1 MADRNAEIAWVA
13 GVFEGEGTIRVRK
26 GNYGAQ
32 VSIRMDDRD
41 VIERVH
47 SIMGFG
53 NFYEIRERRA
63 SGQVVTQYNYQ
74 LGSAGHVIA
83 FLEIVRPW
91 LGARRREKAEAAIA
105 SARLIGSNYAHPW
118 TPERRARYA
127 AAMLRKRADAG
138 LLVPREVRSQG
149 ASGTR

>member
-1 MADRNAEIAWVA
+1 MSDESSCARAEDIAWVA

-41 VIERVH
+41 VIERIH

-53 NFYEIRERRA
+53 NFYETQERRT
-63 SGQVVTQYNYQ
+63 SGQMVTQYNYQ
-74 LGSAGHVIA
+74 LGSAEHVIA
-83 FLEIVRPW
+83 FLEAVRPW
-91 LGARRREKAEAAIA
+91 LGVRRREKAEEAIA

-127 AAMLRKRADAG
+127 ATMARKRAGNDPG
-138 LLVPREVRSQG
+138 LSLW
-149 ASGTR
+149 AS

>member
-1 MADRNAEIAWVA
+1 MSEGIAWVA

-41 VIERVH
+41 VVERIH

-53 NFYEIRERRA
+53 NLYEIRERRT
-63 SGQVVTQYNYQ
+63 SGRTVVQYNYQ
-74 LGSAGHVIA
+74 LGSAEHVCA
-83 FLEIVRPW
+83 FLEAVWPW
-91 LGARRREKAEAAIA
+91 LGARRREKAAQAIA

-118 TPERRARYA
+118 TPERRAKQA
-127 AAMLRKRADAG
+127 ATWARKRAA
-138 LLVPREVRSQG
+138 
-149 ASGTR
+149 AS